1 MTRPSLRSFV
11 CIASAAWLAACA
23 GTPATV
29 ERYRLAPMGTP
40 QPRTPSAAP
49 DANAPVIAVEP
60 YVTMGIY
67 ADPQIVYR
75 LEETTYGA
83 YPNREWAIPLGTM
96 LADATVETMRAIPHL
111 GVRVTDERA
120 SGSHQLV
127 WRGVVQQFEEVN
139 RGKKVGAAIR
149 LDAAL
154 VRTPGDSVVWQGT
167 VGLERP
173 VTDPTMTAI
182 VETLSQLTSTAIR
195 QLVTQ
200 ARPAVEADRVASLK

>member
-1 MTRPSLRSFV
+1 
-11 CIASAAWLAACA
+11 
-23 GTPATV
+23 
-29 ERYRLAPMGTP
+29 
-40 QPRTPSAAP
+40 
-49 DANAPVIAVEP
+49 
-60 YVTMGIY
+60 MGIY

-96 LADATVETMRAIPHL
+96 LADATVETMRAIPNL
-111 GVRVTDERA
+111 GVRVTDERTA
-120 SGSHQLV
+120 GSHQLV

-167 VGLERP
+167 AGLERP
-173 VTDPTMTAI
+173 VTNPTMTTI
-182 VETLSQLTSTAIR
+182 VQTLSELTSTAIR

-200 ARPAVEADRVASLK
+200 ARSAVEADRVASAR

>member
-1 MTRPSLRSFV
+1 
-11 CIASAAWLAACA
+11 
-23 GTPATV
+23 
-29 ERYRLAPMGTP
+29 
-40 QPRTPSAAP
+40 
-49 DANAPVIAVEP
+49 
-60 YVTMGIY
+60 MGIY

-96 LADATVETMRAIPHL
+96 LADATVETMRAIPEL
-111 GVRVTDERA
+111 GVRVADERTA
-120 SGSHQLV
+120 GSHGLV

-154 VRTPGDSVVWQGT
+154 VRTAGDSVVWQGS

-173 VTDPTMTAI
+173 VAHPTMPEI
-182 VETLSQLTSTAIR
+182 VRTLSELTSTAIR
-195 QLVTQ
+195 QLALQ
-200 ARPAVEADRVASLK
+200 ARIAVQAERVASVR

>member
-1 MTRPSLRSFV
+1 MIRSNLRSVF
-11 CIASAAWLAACA
+11 CLAYAASLAACA

-29 ERYRLAPMGTP
+29 ERYRLAPVSTRDPGTP
-40 QPRTPSAAP
+40 P
-49 DANAPVIAVEP
+49 DADAPVIAIEP
-60 YVTMGIY
+60 YATMGIY

-96 LADATVETMRAIPHL
+96 LADATVETMRAIPNL
-111 GVRVTDERA
+111 GARVTDERTA
-120 SGSHQLV
+120 GSHQLV

-154 VRTPGDSVVWQGT
+154 VRTPGDSVIWQGT
-167 VGLERP
+167 AASERP
-173 VTDPTMTAI
+173 VADPTMTAI
-182 VETLSQLTSTAIR
+182 VRTLSELSSTAIH
-195 QLVTQ
+195 QLVMQ
-200 ARPAVEADRVASLK
+200 ARTAVQAERVASVK